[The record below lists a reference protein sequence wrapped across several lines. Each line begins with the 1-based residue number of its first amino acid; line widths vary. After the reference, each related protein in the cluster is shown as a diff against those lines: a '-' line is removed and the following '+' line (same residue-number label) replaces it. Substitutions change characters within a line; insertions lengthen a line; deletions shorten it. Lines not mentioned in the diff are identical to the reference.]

1 MGQSVGNYRRMKT
14 LVALLVIIPIVAG
27 QSRPRVFFDI
37 TADGQPMGRIEFE
50 LYNDITPL
58 TAENFRSIATGD
70 NPAGYSYK
78 GSKFHRVIP
87 DFMLQG
93 GDFDRGDGTG
103 GKSIYGAK
111 FADENFTKKHTKA
124 GLLSMANAGP
134 NTNGSQFFI
143 TTVQTPWLDGK
154 HVVFGEVLEGMDV
167 VSKIEAVGSRSGI
180 PSKSVTIVDSGEL

>member
-1 MGQSVGNYRRMKT
+1 MG
-14 LVALLVIIPIVAG
+14 
-27 QSRPRVFFDI
+27 
-37 TADGQPMGRIEFE
+37 EFE
-50 LYNDITPL
+50 LYNDITPR

-111 FADENFTKKHTKA
+111 FADENFTKKHTKP

-143 TTVQTPWLDGK
+143 TTVVTSWLDGK
-154 HVVFGEVLEGMDV
+154 HVVFGEVVRGMDV
-167 VSKIEAVGSRSGI
+167 VKAVEALGSRSGR
-180 PSKSVTIVDSGEL
+180 PSKDIRIANSGEL